1 MAEEPETN
9 QPDLVQ
15 RLEADLEE
23 AKATI
28 EAVPAKIEAAV
39 DAKLAAIHV
48 HLDALKEDIRANV
61 SNEVPTTAHNKIMA
75 FVEDARAKIASLF

>member
-23 AKATI
+23 AKAAV
-28 EAVPAKIEAAV
+28 EAVPAKVEAAV
-39 DAKLAAIHV
+39 DAKLAAIHA